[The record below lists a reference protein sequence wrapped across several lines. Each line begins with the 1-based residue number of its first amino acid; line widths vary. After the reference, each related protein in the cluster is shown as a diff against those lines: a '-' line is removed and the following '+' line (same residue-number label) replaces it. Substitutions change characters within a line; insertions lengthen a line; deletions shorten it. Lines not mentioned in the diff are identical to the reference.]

1 MTGGP
6 ELLETVASEQ
16 TLPYVVTGERPG
28 ENLVKLIGAD
38 QDRLRHL
45 LVTHGAL
52 LFRDFDVDDV
62 AAFESVVRAMSGEP
76 MTYNERSSPRH
87 AIKGN
92 VYTSTDYPA
101 DEEIFLHN
109 ESSYQAAWPRLLY
122 FYCEREPS
130 SRGATPLADVR
141 RVFRAI
147 DPGVREEFMRRGWML
162 TRNYRGNVGI
172 PWPEVYG
179 TQDRSEVDRY
189 CADRGI
195 GTQWFGPDHL
205 RTTAVRRP
213 AHPHPDTGEDVW
225 FNHITFFH
233 VSTHNEEVR
242 EGLLAMFGEDGLPIH
257 TYYGDG
263 APIPDDVVA
272 HLRDCYRAERRRF
285 DWRQGDVLVVDNM
298 LTAHGREPFDGPRRI
313 AVAMCEAHVSDYLKV
328 VHG

>member
-1 MTGGP
+1 MPKTDAAQRTLP
-6 ELLETVASEQ
+6 YMVASER
-16 TLPYVVTGERPG
+16 TGDS
-28 ENLVKLIGAD
+28 LVDLIGAD
-38 QDRLRHL
+38 QARLRQRL
-45 LVTHGAL
+45 ATHGAL

-122 FYCEREPS
+122 FYCDREPS
-130 SRGATPLADVR
+130 SLGATPLADVR
-141 RVFRAI
+141 RVYQVI
-147 DPGVREEFMRRGWML
+147 DPEVRQEFQRRGWML
-162 TRNYRGNVGI
+162 TRNYWPNVGI

-179 TQDRSEVDRY
+179 TQDRSEVERY

-195 GTQWFGPDHL
+195 GTEWRAPDQL

-213 AHPHPDTGEDVW
+213 AYPHPDTGEDVW

-233 VSTHNEEVR
+233 ISTLDEEVR
-242 EGLLAMFGEDGLPIH
+242 EGLLAMFGEDGLPIN

-263 APIPDDVVA
+263 ARIPDDVVA
-272 HLRDCYRAERRRF
+272 HLRDCYRAEWRRF
-285 DWRQGDVLVVDNM
+285 DWHKGDVLVVDNM
-298 LTAHGREPFDGPRRI
+298 MTAHGREPFTGPRKI
-313 AVAMCEAHVSDYLKV
+313 AVAMCEAHVSDYLKATD
-328 VHG
+328 

>member
-1 MTGGP
+1 MGEL
-6 ELLETVASEQ
+6 ELLETVAAER
-16 TLPYVVTGERPG
+16 TLPYVVTHEQAGAGIE
-28 ENLVKLIGAD
+28 ELIGAERG
-38 QDRLRHL
+38 RLRRL

-52 LFRDFDVDDV
+52 LFRGFDVPDV
-62 AAFESVVRAMSGEP
+62 AAFESAVRAMSGEP

-87 AIKGN
+87 SIKGN

-122 FYCEREPS
+122 FYCDREPS

-141 RVFRAI
+141 RVVQTI
-147 DPGVREEFMRRGWML
+147 DPDVREEFTRRGWML
-162 TRNYRGNVGI
+162 ARNYRGKVGI

-179 TQDRSEVDRY
+179 TSDPAEVDRY

-195 GTQWFGPDHL
+195 GTEWFGSDHL

-213 AHPHPDTGEDVW
+213 IHEHPDTGEDVW

-233 VSTHNEEVR
+233 ISTHQDDVR
-242 EGLLAMFGEDGLPIH
+242 EGLLAMFGQDGLPIN

-263 APIPDDVVA
+263 APIPDEVVA
-272 HLRDCYRAERRRF
+272 HLRDCYRAEWRRF
-285 DWRQGDVLVVDNM
+285 DWQRGDVLVVDNM
-298 LTAHGREPFDGPRRI
+298 MTAHGREPFEGPRSI

-328 VHG
+328 TDG

>member
-1 MTGGP
+1 
-6 ELLETVASEQ
+6 VD
-16 TLPYVVTGERPG
+16 
-28 ENLVKLIGAD
+28 LIGDDRA
-38 QDRLRHL
+38 RLRHL

-52 LFRDFDVDDV
+52 LFRDFGVDDV

-101 DEEIFLHN
+101 GEEIFLHN

-122 FYCEREPS
+122 FYCDREPS

-141 RVFRAI
+141 RVS
-147 DPGVREEFMRRGWML
+147 
-162 TRNYRGNVGI
+162 RNYRPNAGVGI

-179 TQDRSEVDRY
+179 TQDRSEVERY
-189 CADRGI
+189 CSGRGI
-195 GTQWFGPDHL
+195 GTQWLGPDHL

-213 AHPHPDTGEDVW
+213 SYPHPDTGEDVW

-233 VSTHNEEVR
+233 ISTLDEEVR
-242 EGLLAMFGEDGLPIH
+242 EGLLAMFGEEGLPIN

-272 HLRDCYRAERRRF
+272 HLRDCYRAEARRF

-298 LTAHGREPFDGPRRI
+298 LTAHSRESFEGPRRI
-313 AVAMCEAHVSDYLKV
+313 AVAMCEAHKSDYLKAAD
-328 VHG
+328 G